1 METKK
6 LKLDFEMEISD
17 IVSLNK
23 SFASAKC
30 LIAYCGRNR
39 NRSDISKEVFIQ
51 ALPSL
56 KNVPIVARYDSEK
69 DDFGGHDIRIVS
81 KDEGIDIVNATIPFG
96 VVPESAKQWFEEV
109 TLPNGEKRDGIFTD
123 LILWKRQY
131 GYKHIVESKK
141 ISQSME
147 INTNSYIIDN
157 DNYCV
162 IENMEFEALT
172 LLGSNI
178 EPCFEN
184 ASIQLY
190 SSEALNTYK
199 TQFSLMLSELKELN
213 QSSQKEVDIDDSS
226 KGGTEMEDNNEVVV
240 EEVIEDVVEVV
251 VEEQVAE
258 TVVEEQV
265 EKVTEEPA
273 TEETVAETVT
283 DFSNDVTILQE
294 KYENL
299 LIEFNEYK
307 NNYSTTNSEVDLL
320 VKYKNDKSAEE
331 RLVAENVIFTKF
343 EEKIGDTEEFTE
355 LKAKACDFSLKELEK
370 ECLCIVGLH
379 TDFVKETKK
388 QEVLKFSVEKDNE
401 EEKDVYGGLFKKHLN
416 K

>member
-81 KDEGIDIVNATIPFG
+81 KNDGIDIVNATIPFG

-109 TLPNGEKRDGIFTD
+109 TLPSGEKRDGIFTD

-131 GYKHIVESKK
+131 GYEHIVESKK

-172 LLGSNI
+172 LLGSNV

-184 ASIQLY
+184 ASVQLY
-190 SSEALNTYK
+190 SSEALDTYK

-226 KGGTEMEDNNEVVV
+226 KGGTEMEDINEVVV
-240 EEVIEDVVEVV
+240 EEVIEAVTEV
-251 VEEQVAE
+251 VEEEVTE

-265 EKVTEEPA
+265 EEVTEEPVA
-273 TEETVAETVT
+273 EEIVIETVT

-294 KYENL
+294 KYDNL

-307 NNYSTTNSEVDLL
+307 NNYSTINSDVDLL
-320 VKYKNDKSAEE
+320 VKYKMINWQKKEQLLKILY
-331 RLVAENVIFTKF
+331 LVDL
-343 EEKIGDTEEFTE
+343 KIR
-355 LKAKACDFSLKELEK
+355 LEK
-370 ECLCIVGLH
+370 
-379 TDFVKETKK
+379 
-388 QEVLKFSVEKDNE
+388 LKN
-401 EEKDVYGGLFKKHLN
+401 L
-416 K
+416 